1 MSFVIW
7 RVKQE
12 LWRNMLVTGHSRQDN
27 IITIRSTI
35 VLKKEKCIMDM
46 GLKYKTALVTGS
58 TKGIGKAI
66 AIELAKEG
74 VNVLINGR
82 NYEEVE
88 RTVNE
93 IKSDFPATSPQN
105 ATADIVDIGQRE
117 ALFEKCPEIDILVNN
132 MGIYEIMQYVDVDDE
147 VWEKYFRTNV
157 LAANGLSKFY
167 LPKMLKND
175 YGRLIFIASEEAIMP
190 SGQMPQY
197 GMTKSMLLS
206 LSKSLSKLTIGTEV
220 TVNTIMPGPT
230 LSENVH
236 QIIESMYPHEDM
248 TFSEKE
254 KDFMVT
260 NLPQSEIQR
269 FIKPIEIGR
278 LATFVCSPYASAFKG
293 SPIRMDGGMVP
304 TIF

>member
-1 MSFVIW
+1 
-7 RVKQE
+7 
-12 LWRNMLVTGHSRQDN
+12 
-27 IITIRSTI
+27 
-35 VLKKEKCIMDM
+35 MDM
-46 GLKYKTALVTGS
+46 GLNNKTALVTGS

-93 IKSDFPATSPQN
+93 MKSAFPATTPHN
-105 ATADIVDIGQRE
+105 ATADIAEARQRE
-117 ALFEKCPEIDILVNN
+117 ALFEKYPHIDILVNS
-132 MGIYEIMQYVDVDDE
+132 MGIYEIMKYEDVEDE
-147 VWEKYFRTNV
+147 IWEKYFRTNV
-157 LAANGLSKFY
+157 LAANGLSKYY
-167 LPKMLKND
+167 LPKMLKSD
-175 YGRLIFIASEEAIMP
+175 YGRIIFIASEEAIMP

-206 LSKSLSKLTIGTEV
+206 LSRSLSKLSAGTEV

-230 LSENVH
+230 LSENVR
-236 QIIESMYPHEDM
+236 QIIEGRYPDENIP
-248 TFSEKE
+248 FSEKE
-254 KDFMVT
+254 KEFMAS

-278 LATFVCSPYASAFKG
+278 LAAFVCSPYASAFKG

>member
-1 MSFVIW
+1 
-7 RVKQE
+7 
-12 LWRNMLVTGHSRQDN
+12 
-27 IITIRSTI
+27 
-35 VLKKEKCIMDM
+35 MDM
-46 GLKYKTALVTGS
+46 GLNNKTALVTGS

-66 AIELAKEG
+66 AIELAREG

-82 NYEEVE
+82 NFEDVE

-93 IKSDFPATSPQN
+93 IKSDFPNTFPRN
-105 ATADIVDIGQRE
+105 ATADIVDIQQRE
-117 ALFEKCPEIDILVNN
+117 ALFKEYPLIDILVNS
-132 MGIYEIMQYVDVDDE
+132 MGIYEVMDYEDVDDE

-167 LPKMLKND
+167 LPKMLKNND
-175 YGRLIFIASEEAIMP
+175 GRIIFIASEEAIMP

-197 GMTKSMLLS
+197 CMTKSMLLS
-206 LSKSLSKLTIGTEV
+206 LSKSLSKLTIETEV
-220 TVNTIMPGPT
+220 TVNTILPGPT
-230 LSENVH
+230 LSENVQ
-236 QIIESMYPHEDM
+236 QIIDGIYPNEDM

-254 KDFMVT
+254 KEFMTT

-269 FIKPIEIGR
+269 FIRPSEIGR
-278 LATFVCSPYASAFKG
+278 LTAFVCSPYASSFKG

>member
-1 MSFVIW
+1 
-7 RVKQE
+7 
-12 LWRNMLVTGHSRQDN
+12 
-27 IITIRSTI
+27 
-35 VLKKEKCIMDM
+35 MDM
-46 GLKYKTALVTGS
+46 GLKNKTALVTGS

-82 NYEEVE
+82 NDEEVE
-88 RTVNE
+88 RTVKE
-93 IKSDFPATSPQN
+93 IKSEFPATDPQN
-105 ATADIVDIGQRE
+105 ATADLVDSQQRE
-117 ALFEKCPEIDILVNN
+117 ALFEKYPAIDILVNN
-132 MGIYEIMQYVDVDDE
+132 MGIYEIMQYDDVTDE

-175 YGRLIFIASEEAIMP
+175 FGRIIFIASEEAIMP

-197 GMTKSMLLS
+197 CMTKSMLLS
-206 LSKSLSKLTIGTEV
+206 LSKSLSKLTAGKEV

-230 LSENVH
+230 LSENVY
-236 QIIESMYPHEDM
+236 QIIESLFPNEEM

-254 KDFMVT
+254 KKFMAA

-278 LATFVCSPYASAFKG
+278 LAAFICSPYASAFKG
-293 SPIRMDGGMVP
+293 SPIRMDGGMIP

>member
-1 MSFVIW
+1 
-7 RVKQE
+7 
-12 LWRNMLVTGHSRQDN
+12 
-27 IITIRSTI
+27 
-35 VLKKEKCIMDM
+35 MDM
-46 GLKYKTALVTGS
+46 GLKNKTALVTGS

-74 VNVLINGR
+74 VHVLINGR
-82 NYEEVE
+82 NEEEAE

-93 IKSDFPATSPQN
+93 IKSAFPDTFPQN
-105 ATADIVDIGQRE
+105 AAADIVDIRQRE
-117 ALFEKCPEIDILVNN
+117 ALFKKHPQIDILVNN
-132 MGIYEIMQYVDVDDE
+132 MGIYELMQYEDVDDE

-167 LPKMLKND
+167 LPKMLKSD
-175 YGRLIFIASEEAIMP
+175 FGRIIFIASEEAMMP

-197 GMTKSMLLS
+197 CMTKSMLLS

-230 LSENVH
+230 LSENVK
-236 QIIESMYPHEDM
+236 QITEGMYPDEGM

-254 KDFMVT
+254 KKFMTT

-278 LATFVCSPYASAFKG
+278 LAAFVCSPYASAFKE

>member
-1 MSFVIW
+1 
-7 RVKQE
+7 
-12 LWRNMLVTGHSRQDN
+12 
-27 IITIRSTI
+27 
-35 VLKKEKCIMDM
+35 MDM
-46 GLKYKTALVTGS
+46 GLKNKTALVTGS

-74 VNVLINGR
+74 VHVLINGR
-82 NYEEVE
+82 NEEEAE

-93 IKSDFPATSPQN
+93 IKSAFPATSPQN
-105 ATADIVDIGQRE
+105 AAADIVDIKQRE
-117 ALFEKCPEIDILVNN
+117 ALFKKYPQIDILINN
-132 MGIYEIMQYVDVDDE
+132 MGIYEIMEYEDVDDE
-147 VWEKYFRTNV
+147 IWEKYFRTNV
-157 LAANGLSKFY
+157 LAANSLTKFY

-175 YGRLIFIASEEAIMP
+175 FGRIILIASEEAMMP

-197 GMTKSMLLS
+197 CMTKSMLLS

-230 LSENVH
+230 LSENVK
-236 QIIESMYPHEDM
+236 QIIEGMYPDEGM

-254 KDFMVT
+254 KKFMTT

-278 LATFVCSPYASAFKG
+278 QAAFVCSPYASAFKG

>member
-1 MSFVIW
+1 
-7 RVKQE
+7 
-12 LWRNMLVTGHSRQDN
+12 
-27 IITIRSTI
+27 
-35 VLKKEKCIMDM
+35 MDM
-46 GLKYKTALVTGS
+46 GLKNKTALVTGS

-88 RTVNE
+88 KTVNE
-93 IKSDFPATSPQN
+93 IKSRFPDTFPQN
-105 ATADIVDIGQRE
+105 ATADILDIKQRE
-117 ALFEKCPEIDILVNN
+117 ALFEKYPEVNILVNN
-132 MGIYEIMQYVDVDDE
+132 MGIYEIMKYEDVDDE
-147 VWEKYFRTNV
+147 VWNKYFQTNV
-157 LAANGLSKFY
+157 LSANGLVKFY
-167 LPKMLKND
+167 LPKMLKSD
-175 YGRLIFIASEEAIMP
+175 YGRILFIASEEAIMP

-197 GMTKSMLLS
+197 CMTKSMLLS
-206 LSKSLSKLTIGTEV
+206 LSKSLSKLTKGTEV

-236 QIIESMYPHEDM
+236 EIIESIYENEVM

-254 KDFMVT
+254 KKFMAE
-260 NLPQSEIQR
+260 NLPQSELQR
-269 FIKPIEIGR
+269 FIRTSEIGR
-278 LATFVCSPYASAFKG
+278 LSTFLCSPYASAFKG

>member
-1 MSFVIW
+1 M
-7 RVKQE
+7 Q
-12 LWRNMLVTGHSRQDN
+12 MLLN
-27 IITIRSTI
+27 N
-35 VLKKEKCIMDM
+35 
-46 GLKYKTALVTGS
+46 KTALVTGS

-82 NYEEVE
+82 NAEEVE

-93 IKSDFPATSPQN
+93 IKLECPATSPQN
-105 ATADIVDIGQRE
+105 ATADIVDLKERK
-117 ALFEKCPEIDILVNN
+117 ALFEQFPHIDILVNN
-132 MGIYEIMQYVDVDDE
+132 MGIYELMKYEDVDDE

-157 LAANGLSKFY
+157 LAANGLSSYY

-175 YGRLIFIASEEAIMP
+175 YGRIVFIASEEAIMP

-197 GMTKSMLLS
+197 CMTKTMLLS
-206 LSKSLSKLTIGTEV
+206 LSKSLSKLTKGTEV

-230 LSENVH
+230 LTENVQ
-236 QIIESMYPHEDM
+236 QIIEDIYRNENM
-248 TFSEKE
+248 TFLEKE
-254 KDFMVT
+254 KEFMKT

-269 FIKPIEIGR
+269 FIKPFEIGR
-278 LATFVCSPYASAFKG
+278 LTTFICSPYASAFKG

>member
-1 MSFVIW
+1 
-7 RVKQE
+7 
-12 LWRNMLVTGHSRQDN
+12 
-27 IITIRSTI
+27 
-35 VLKKEKCIMDM
+35 MDM
-46 GLKYKTALVTGS
+46 ELNNKTALVTGS

-88 RTVNE
+88 RIVNE

-105 ATADIVDIGQRE
+105 ATADLVDIQQRE
-117 ALFEKCPEIDILVNN
+117 ALFRKYPNIDILVNN
-132 MGIYEIMQYVDVDDE
+132 MGIYEIMQYEDVDDE
-147 VWEKYFRTNV
+147 VWEKYFRTNFLV
-157 LAANGLSKFY
+157 ANGLSKFY
-167 LPKMLKND
+167 LPKMLDNE
-175 YGRLIFIASEEAIMP
+175 YGRIIFIASEEAIMP

-197 GMTKSMLLS
+197 CTTKSMLLS

-230 LSENVH
+230 LSENVY
-236 QIIESMYPHEDM
+236 QIIECIYPNEDM
-248 TFSEKE
+248 NFSEKE
-254 KDFMVT
+254 KEFMTT

-269 FIKPIEIGR
+269 FIRPAEIGR
-278 LATFVCSPYASAFKG
+278 LTTFICSPYATAFKG
-293 SPIRMDGGMVP
+293 APIRMDGGMVP

>member
-1 MSFVIW
+1 
-7 RVKQE
+7 
-12 LWRNMLVTGHSRQDN
+12 
-27 IITIRSTI
+27 
-35 VLKKEKCIMDM
+35 MDM
-46 GLKYKTALVTGS
+46 GLKNKTALVTGS

-66 AIELAKEG
+66 AVELAREG

-82 NYEEVE
+82 NEEEVE
-88 RTVNE
+88 RAVNE
-93 IKSDFPATSPQN
+93 LKSKFPTTSPQN
-105 ATADIVDIGQRE
+105 AAADIADIGQRE
-117 ALFEKCPEIDILVNN
+117 ALFERYPDIDILVNN
-132 MGIYEIMQYVDVDDE
+132 MGIYEIMKYEDVHDE
-147 VWEKYFRTNV
+147 VWERYFRTNV
-157 LAANGLSKFY
+157 LAANGLTKFY
-167 LPKMLKND
+167 LPKMLKNE
-175 YGRLIFIASEEAIMP
+175 YGRIIFIASEEAIMP

-197 GMTKSMLLS
+197 CMTKSMLLS

-236 QIIESMYPHEDM
+236 QIIEGMYPNEDL

-254 KDFMVT
+254 KQFMTT

-304 TIF
+304 TIY